1 MLVSVIIPTLDRPKL
16 LLRAIDSVLR
26 QTHHDIEVIV
36 VVDRPSPETL
46 SAVRTVSDARLRLI
60 VNPHPTTAGGA
71 RNVGADNATGEWIA
85 FLDDDDE
92 WLPNK
97 LEQQLAFAAGRPPAL
112 LSCLSRVVTPYAIYV
127 WPQVIFDNS
136 SPVDEYL
143 FDRCSLSA
151 GWGGIQTSSFL
162 LPRKLFEKLRF
173 NIDSP
178 HDDWE
183 FILRLSKQAGA
194 RIETVPE
201 VLVVNYFEE
210 ARPSLTARSSSWR
223 TSLRWIE
230 SLRPIVTR
238 RAYSSF
244 CLGAVGSRAARE
256 GAYKAF
262 PDLLHRAFR
271 NGSPRLRQIVPFLA
285 YWLTPLGIQRQLR
298 GEFRNRLRPRSL
310 KKMPGETD
318 RVGA

>member
-1 MLVSVIIPTLDRPKL
+1 VVLVSVIIPTLDRPRL
-16 LLRAIDSVLR
+16 LLRAVDSVVR
-26 QTHHDIEVIV
+26 QTHRDIEIIV

-46 SAVRTVSDARLRLI
+46 AAVQTVGDSRLRLI
-60 VNPHPTTAGGA
+60 VNPYPTTAGGA
-71 RNVGADNATGEWIA
+71 RNVGADHAAGEWIA

-97 LEQQLAFAAGRPPAL
+97 LEHQLAFAAARPPAL
-112 LSCLSRVVTPYAIYV
+112 LSCLSRVVTPHAIYV

-136 SPVDEYL
+136 RPVDEYL
-143 FDRCSLSA
+143 FDRTTLSG

-162 LPRKLFEKLRF
+162 LPRKLFEKVRF
-173 NIDSP
+173 NIDSA

-183 FILRLSKQAGA
+183 FVLRLSKQAGV

-210 ARPSLTARSSSWR
+210 ARPSLTARSSSWLS
-223 TSLRWIE
+223 SLRWIE
-230 SLRPIVTR
+230 GVRPIVTR
-238 RAYSSF
+238 RGYSGF

-262 PDLLHRAFR
+262 PHLLHKAFR
-271 NGSPRLRQIVPFLA
+271 NGSPGLRQVLPFLA
-285 YWLTPLGIQRQLR
+285 YWLIPVGIQRQLR
-298 GEFRNRLRPRSL
+298 GEFRRARMTPN
-310 KKMPGETD
+310 
-318 RVGA
+318 

>member
-1 MLVSVIIPTLDRPKL
+1 MLVSVVIPTLDRPKM
-16 LLRAIDSVLR
+16 LLRAIGSVLR

-36 VVDRPSPETL
+36 VVDRPSVETL
-46 SAVRTVSDARLRLI
+46 AAVSSVADCRLRLI

-71 RNVGADNATGEWIA
+71 RNVGVDHAAGEWIA

-92 WLPNK
+92 WLPSK
-97 LEQQLAFAAGRPPAL
+97 LEHQLAFAAGRPPAL

-136 SPVDEYL
+136 CPIDEYL
-143 FDRCSLSA
+143 FDRTTLSA

-162 LPRKLFEKLRF
+162 LPRKLFEKVRF

-183 FILRLSKQAGA
+183 FVLRLSKQAGA
-194 RIETVPE
+194 PIETIPE

-210 ARPSLTARSSSWR
+210 ARPSLTARSSSWLS
-223 TSLRWIE
+223 SLRWIE
-230 SLRPIVTR
+230 GVRPIVTR
-238 RAYSSF
+238 RGYSGF

-256 GAYKAF
+256 AAYTAF

-271 NGSPRLRQIVPFLA
+271 DGSPRLWQILPFLA
-285 YWLTPLGIQRQLR
+285 YWLTPLGIQRHLR
-298 GEFRNRLRPRSL
+298 GEFRRARITPN
-310 KKMPGETD
+310 
-318 RVGA
+318 